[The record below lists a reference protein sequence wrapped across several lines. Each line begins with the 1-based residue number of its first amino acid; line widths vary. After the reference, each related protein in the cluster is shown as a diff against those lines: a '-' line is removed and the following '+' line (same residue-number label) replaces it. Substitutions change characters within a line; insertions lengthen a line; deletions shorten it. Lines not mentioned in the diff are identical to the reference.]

1 VNVSETVTCW
11 INPFTGL
18 AGDMLLAALLDAG
31 APLDG
36 VRAAIAGSG
45 LTGWRLEAEHV
56 VEHGL
61 AATRL
66 AVQVTDDQESRAAAR
81 LIEMAAR
88 VTPPPVAR
96 FAVSALT
103 AIAEAEARLHATT
116 VAEVHL
122 HELGGH
128 DALIDIVGVGAAL
141 HALAVDRVVSAPL
154 PLSAGRIAS
163 AHGMIP
169 QPAPATLALL
179 EGAAVVTTDLP
190 GETVTPTAAALLKA
204 AGTRYGGPP
213 AMTLGVT
220 GYGAGTRR
228 LPDRPNVAA
237 VTLGQATTIDAR
249 APLPSGSIEEP
260 VVVLETNLDD
270 VPPETLAYAV
280 AGALEAG
287 AHDAWVTPAVMKKGR
302 PAHVLHVLADPD
314 EADRLERLIFAE
326 TGSLGVRRSV
336 LTRTTLPRAV
346 DAVDLDGHPI
356 RLKIGPHGAKPEFD
370 AVAAAADRLGRP
382 LRTVSQQALALYAA
396 RPARPDRPLGP
407 EGDPEPDEQPD
418 FAPGADGL

>member
-1 VNVSETVTCW
+1 MIVGEAVTCW

-36 VRAAIAGSG
+36 VRASVARTG
-45 LTGWRLEAEHV
+45 LTGWQLEAERV

-66 AVQVTDDQESRAAAR
+66 AVRVTDDQESRPAAR

-88 VTPPPVAR
+88 ATPTPVAR

-103 AIAEAEARLHATT
+103 AIAQAEARLHASA
-116 VAEVHL
+116 VSEIHL

-128 DALIDIVGVGAAL
+128 DTLIDIVGVGAAL
-141 HALAVDRVVSAPL
+141 HALNVDRVVSAPL
-154 PLSAGRIAS
+154 PLSTGRINS
-163 AHGMIP
+163 AHGLIP

-179 EGAAVVTTDLP
+179 EGAAVVATDLP
-190 GETVTPTAAALLKA
+190 GETVTPTAAALLRA
-204 AGTRYGGPP
+204 AGARYGGPP
-213 AMTLGVT
+213 AMTLGAT

-228 LPDRPNVAA
+228 LADRPNVTA
-237 VTLGQATTIDAR
+237 VTLGLAASLDVQAS
-249 APLPSGSIEEP
+249 LPSGSIEEP

-270 VPPETLAYAV
+270 VTAETLAYAV
-280 AGALEAG
+280 TTAIDAG

-302 PAHVLHVLADPD
+302 CAHVLHVLADPD

-336 LTRTTLPRAV
+336 LTRTTLPRHV
-346 DAVDLDGHPI
+346 DTVDVDGHPV
-356 RLKIGPHGAKPEFD
+356 RVKIGPHGAKPEFD
-370 AVAAAADRLGRP
+370 DVARAATRLGRP
-382 LRTVSQQALALYAA
+382 LRAVSRQALDLHAA
-396 RPARPDRPLGP
+396 ATTQPGWKG
-407 EGDPEPDEQPD
+407 EPEPDEQPNPVGGVD
-418 FAPGADGL
+418 EY